1 MIVFKGNLTNIEIP
15 LNLFNFIMMLCEFLF
30 CLSLALII
38 SVPLMCIIT
47 SFSTSA
53 LLKEYYLIGECYA
66 PNRSVFIRNL
76 DLKLRVLPFYS
87 IGFGMPLLFVS
98 DLWLFLEN
106 PEHSE
111 GCFLWVGITLFI
123 AGGLDSIISLKGHRN
138 IFKTIISRCRTEQE
152 EAMSDKGSFLRQFMN
167 GNISMRMFLMAF
179 GIASMVLYGLI
190 WFDNSSNSF

>member
-1 MIVFKGNLTNIEIP
+1 MNMFS
-15 LNLFNFIMMLCEFLF
+15 EFLL
-30 CLSLALII
+30 CLSLVLII
-38 SVPLMCIIT
+38 SVPLMCIIA

-53 LLKEYYLIGECYA
+53 ILKEYYLTSALYA
-66 PNRSVFIRNL
+66 LNRSVFIRNL

-111 GCFLWVGITLFI
+111 GCFLWIGLILFI
-123 AGGLDSIISLKGHRN
+123 AGGLDFIIRLKGHRN

-167 GNISMRMFLMAF
+167 GSISMRMCLVAF
-179 GIASMVLYGLI
+179 GIASMALYGLI
-190 WFDNSSNSF
+190 WFDNVSKSF

>member
-1 MIVFKGNLTNIEIP
+1 MFS
-15 LNLFNFIMMLCEFLF
+15 EFLF
-30 CLSLALII
+30 CQSIVLII

-53 LLKEYYLIGECYA
+53 LLKEYYLRGVSYA

-106 PEHSE
+106 PYYSE
-111 GCFLWVGITLFI
+111 GCFLWIGLILFI
-123 AGGLDSIISLKGHRN
+123 AGGLDFIIRLKGHRN
-138 IFKTIISRCRTEQE
+138 IFKGIVTRCQMEQKE
-152 EAMSDKGSFLRQFMN
+152 VMSDKGSYLRQFIN
-167 GNISMRMFLMAF
+167 GSISMRMFLMAF
-179 GIASMVLYGLI
+179 GIASMLLYGCI
-190 WFDNSSNSF
+190 WFDNSSYSF

>member
-1 MIVFKGNLTNIEIP
+1 
-15 LNLFNFIMMLCEFLF
+15 MLCQIIY
-30 CLSLALII
+30 CLSLVLIV

-53 LLKEYYLIGECYA
+53 LLKEYYLTSALYA

-87 IGFGMPLLFVS
+87 IGFGIPLLFVS

-106 PEHSE
+106 PYYSE
-111 GCFLWVGITLFI
+111 DCFLWIGITLFI
-123 AGGLDSIISLKGHRN
+123 AGGLDTIFRIKGYCN
-138 IFKTIISRCRTEQE
+138 IFKTIISRCKNEQE
-152 EAMSDKGSFLRQFMN
+152 EIMSNKGGFLRQFMN

-179 GIASMVLYGLI
+179 GIASMLLYGCI
-190 WFDNSSNSF
+190 WFDNSSYSF

>member
-1 MIVFKGNLTNIEIP
+1 
-15 LNLFNFIMMLCEFLF
+15 MLCQIIY
-30 CLSLALII
+30 CLSLVLII
-38 SVPLMCIIT
+38 SVPLMCIIA

-53 LLKEYYLIGECYA
+53 LLKEYYLTGESYA

-98 DLWLFLEN
+98 DSWLFLEN
-106 PEHSE
+106 PYYSE
-111 GCFLWVGITLFI
+111 GCFLWIGITLFI
-123 AGGLDSIISLKGHRN
+123 AGGLDFVIRLKEHRN

-167 GNISMRMFLMAF
+167 GNISMRMFLMSF
-179 GIASMVLYGLI
+179 GIASMLLYGIISLE
-190 WFDNSSNSF
+190 NAQYTSNQLKSNSIINL